1 MRFAVLYLRN
11 SLIFHYGKFR
21 ISVLFL
27 MSNNA
32 KPAVSKM
39 LTAVG
44 IG

>member
-1 MRFAVLYLRN
+1 MLYLRN
-11 SLIFHYGKFR
+11 SLIFHYGNFW

-27 MSNNA
+27 MPNNA

-44 IG
+44 IR

>member
-1 MRFAVLYLRN
+1 MAILW
-11 SLIFHYGKFR
+11 